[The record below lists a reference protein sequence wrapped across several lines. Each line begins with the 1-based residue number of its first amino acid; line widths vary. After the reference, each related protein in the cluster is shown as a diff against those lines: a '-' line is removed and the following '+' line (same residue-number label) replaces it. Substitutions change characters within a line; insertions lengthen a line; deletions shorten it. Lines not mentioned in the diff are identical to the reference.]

1 MDSQLAQIILEV
13 IGFGGDENKTKVL
26 AAIVKSRTHSRDWVS
41 FKDLYAQLLLEKGST
56 HVAEPLV
63 YRALSDLEEEG
74 YISVDRSGYRHG
86 YQSNLSQITSAL
98 RTKIITTKK
107 SIRDKIKH
115 LSRDLEVINDLENSP
130 PTQILLESVTEARLE
145 ERTEYVTGIDTVRS
159 LIDEKIY
166 ARARKGDIVRIST
179 SWTRSHWSQAEQRF
193 SRLGLLARREAV
205 IRVLTSKQW
214 VVPGTTGEAL
224 KKYYEELKDVSTQIE
239 VRRRTSEKA
248 IYQMVARNV
257 DEMVL
262 IVSENPVSAIFIP
275 RNANPMLIDSSV
287 RAFDNEFSKGV
298 NIIEEDLWREIE
310 Q

>member
-1 MDSQLAQIILEV
+1 MDSQLAQSILEV
-13 IGFGGDENKTKVL
+13 IGFDADENKTKVL
-26 AAIVKSRTHSRDWVS
+26 AAIVKSKTHSRDWVS
-41 FKDLYAQLLLEKGST
+41 FKNLYAQLLLEKGSI

-74 YISVDRSGYRHG
+74 YISVDRSGYRHR

-98 RTKIITTKK
+98 RTRIITTKRN
-107 SIRDKIKH
+107 IRGKIKH
-115 LSRDLEVINDLENSP
+115 LSRKLEVVRDLENNP
-130 PTQILLESVTEARLE
+130 PTQILFEYITETRLE
-145 ERTEYVTGIDTVRS
+145 ERTEYVTGIDSVRS

-179 SWTRSHWSQAEQRF
+179 AWTRSHWSQAEQRF
-193 SRLGLLARREAV
+193 SRLGLLARREAI
-205 IRVLTSKQW
+205 IRVLTSKEW
-214 VVPGTTGEAL
+214 IVPDTIGEAL
-224 KKYYEELKDVSTQIE
+224 KKYYGKLKDASMQIE

-262 IVSENPVSAIFIP
+262 IVSEDPVSAIFIP

-287 RAFDNEFSKGV
+287 RAFDDEFSKGV
-298 NIIEEDLWREIE
+298 NIIEEDLWRELE